1 MWTKSSWSRYLNTLK
16 ISREISWSFI
26 LVWHQTCQKKGIFG
40 FQEFIKT
47 LPALWSTY
55 RSIKVHNFSFIPLEI
70 DLVRQVSRALFYGWV
85 TNRSPLLI
93 SHGCPCMIG
102 IIKRSLVRCFCYKKH
117 LRKPCALVFAICW
130 FYLNELST
138 KQFHSYYTPLWS
150 WLSRYLFSFKYVLE
164 LLE

>member
-1 MWTKSSWSRYLNTLK
+1 MDKIFMKSLFEYSYDFTRNFLIFHSCLTSNMSKKRHFWIPRIYKDFARIVVNKSPQFFVHSPRDRSRCGLG
-16 ISREISWSFI
+16 W
-26 LVWHQTCQKKGIFG
+26 
-40 FQEFIKT
+40 
-47 LPALWSTY
+47 
-55 RSIKVHNFSFIPLEI
+55 
-70 DLVRQVSRALFYGWV
+70 ALFYGWV

-138 KQFHSYYTPLWS
+138 KQFHSYYTPLRS
-150 WLSRYLFSFKYVLE
+150 WLSRYSI
-164 LLE
+164 